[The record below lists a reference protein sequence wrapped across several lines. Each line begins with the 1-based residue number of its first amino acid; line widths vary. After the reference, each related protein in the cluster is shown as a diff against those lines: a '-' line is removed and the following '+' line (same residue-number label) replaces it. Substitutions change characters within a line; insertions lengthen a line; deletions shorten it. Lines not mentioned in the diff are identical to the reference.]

1 MANLHF
7 ARIGD
12 VWKHGPL
19 VEVLTTMRPDLYA
32 ETHAGSASYQ
42 LTPSPE
48 RGYGVY
54 HLLHEA
60 AAAPDVDHSCY
71 LDILRRHTSTAE
83 PIFPGSPALA
93 MQVLGDSARYLFCDT
108 DPASVASIQAWAATH
123 GIQGVATVVGD
134 GVTAVRARVM
144 PLDRTAAG
152 RALVFLDP
160 YQPFEVIQE
169 LGISAVDFLAELATS
184 GLPALLWYGFD
195 HASRP
200 ATQDQL
206 RTAMDAAG
214 HDAVWCAEIVPS
226 YLGDPR
232 FPFHSGFV
240 GCGLVGVNLSATA
253 VRACAAYGRGLER
266 VYRDA
271 VALGRYDG
279 SLHYQQIA

>member
-19 VEVLTTMRPDLYA
+19 VEVLTTMRPEVYA
-32 ETHAGSASYQ
+32 ETHAGSASYP

-48 RGYGVY
+48 RSYGVY
-54 HLLHEA
+54 HLLQA
-60 AAAPDVDHSCY
+60 AAAALDVDRSPYLTSCGA
-71 LDILRRHTSTAE
+71 T
-83 PIFPGSPALA
+83 PIPVSRSSPALA
-93 MQVLGDSARYLFCDT
+93 MQVLGDRARYLFCDT
-108 DPASVASIQAWAATH
+108 DPASVSSIQSWAATH
-123 GIQGVATVVGD
+123 AIQGVQTVVGD

-144 PLDRTAAG
+144 SRDRTAAG

-160 YQPFEVIQE
+160 YQPFEVIDE
-169 LGISAVDFLAELATS
+169 LGISAVDLLAELATS
-184 GLPALLWYGFD
+184 GLAALLWYGFD

-200 ATQDQL
+200 TTHAQL
-206 RTAMDAAG
+206 RAVTDAAAHG
-214 HDAVWCAEIVPS
+214 AVWCAEIVPS
-226 YLGDPR
+226 YLGNPR
-232 FPFHSGFV
+232 FPSHSGFV
-240 GCGLVGVNLSATA
+240 GCGLMGVNLSATA
-253 VRACAAYGRGLER
+253 LRACAAYGRGLER